1 MDAIIGWSVGILL
14 VLVIA
19 IALDKMGKVYINK
32 GWADKDTLKVD
43 SPKFRVESV
52 KRVVGCNNYWVAE
65 YKATSW
71 YRTKKESL
79 FGKYDDV
86 NHQTIIFYDEI
97 GKYNIGDKLELFKK

>member
-1 MDAIIGWSVGILL
+1 MDGIISFSIGVLL

-19 IALDKMGKVYINK
+19 FILDKMGKVYINK

-65 YKATSW
+65 YKATAW
-71 YRTKKESL
+71 YRTKKVAL
-79 FGKYDDV
+79 FGEYDDV
-86 NHQTIIFYDEI
+86 DSQTIIFYDEI
-97 GKYNIGDKLELFKK
+97 GKYNIGDKLELTDV